1 MEEERANAASRRICS
16 TVSGSGSVVNAHAI
30 LGWRRR
36 WRFYPFRS
44 LRALTRDLSVCVC
57 VWVFLFVSFYV
68 CLFECGNSCFCSA
81 LLGATRQMLPTTTA
95 TAAVPKKQQLIE
107 MSRNCQTQH
116 AARSKCSNAAPH
128 TLIHSWRCCCCC
140 CPRSWRPWQCA
151 HAAAFAFC
159 AAFLLFLAANHI
171 LCVCVVCVGV
181 TVWLCA
187 WVSLLNHFRAC
198 INMRNLSALLT
209 GKCPKN

>member
-1 MEEERANAASRRICS
+1 MQHCQRQRQRQRRQCTRHSRLTAPLALLSFSLSSRS
-16 TVSGSGSVVNAHAI
+16 HA
-30 LGWRRR
+30 
-36 WRFYPFRS
+36 RF
-44 LRALTRDLSVCVC
+44 VCVC
-57 VWVFLFVSFYV
+57 VCLSVFVCFLLCVSV
-68 CLFECGNSCFCSA
+68 RVLFECGNSCFCSA

-107 MSRNCQTQH
+107 MFRNCQTQH

-128 TLIHSWRCCCCC
+128 TLIHSWRCCCCCC

-181 TVWLCA
+181 TV
-187 WVSLLNHFRAC
+187 
-198 INMRNLSALLT
+198 
-209 GKCPKN
+209 